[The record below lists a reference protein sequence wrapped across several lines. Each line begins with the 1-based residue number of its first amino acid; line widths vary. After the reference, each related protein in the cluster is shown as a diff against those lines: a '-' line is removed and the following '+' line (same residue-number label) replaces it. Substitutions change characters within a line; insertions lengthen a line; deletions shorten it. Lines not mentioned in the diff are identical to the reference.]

1 MNNGIKSLSR
11 RLMLVSKERERKIAE
26 AENGEECEIL
36 KTSNRSS
43 VWLGFFTPLDL
54 IQRLLS
60 SLATAA
66 GTP

>member
-1 MNNGIKSLSR
+1 
-11 RLMLVSKERERKIAE
+11 MLVSKERERKIAE

-43 VWLGFFTPLDL
+43 VWLGFFPTPLDL